1 MTVINPSS
9 ISGITS
15 ITMPSGDGNVLTIHT
30 NDGTERFRIDSSGNV
45 KVGSACT
52 ISQDGDV
59 FFTGVTTATT
69 FTGAH
74 SGSGAN
80 LTSLPAAQLTG
91 TLPAISGANLTGIAA
106 TDNVRTGILDVAG
119 VSTFRNTM
127 NVGAA
132 VTISESGIEA
142 SGIGITCANINGA
155 QIGGRRNLVING
167 DMRVAQRGTSST
179 GAGYFSV
186 DRFQLYHDNTAVTN
200 TQSQQSLSSSD
211 TPYTSGFRNFFRAAL
226 SSTGAANANAEV
238 GIFYRFEAQDI
249 ANSGWNYTSTTSY
262 VTLQFWF
269 RCSTNQ
275 TFYCYLE
282 SQDGTG
288 QSYPFS
294 FTATG
299 NDTWT
304 KIIKTFPGNS
314 NLQFDDDVN
323 YGLQIAIIPFYGT
336 DLTNDSKAVDQWSAW
351 ATGSRVPD
359 MASTWL
365 TAGAS
370 TFDVTGVQ
378 LEVGSQAT
386 AFEHRSFNEELLL
399 CKRYFNMI
407 GDGALGAGTAMSDGF
422 LWNSSGTELDFM
434 YTFPVQMR
442 TTPSIY
448 QVTGG
453 NYFKILGGGLNST
466 TYVDGNFNIQYA
478 SKIAT
483 SQYATMDTAGT
494 EGRSCHI
501 TINNTLTKYGYQSE
515 L

>member
-1 MTVINPSS
+1 MTVINPKS

-15 ITMPSGDGNVLTIHT
+15 ITLPSGGDNVLTIHT

-59 FFTGVTTATT
+59 FFTGVCTATT
-69 FTGAH
+69 LA
-74 SGSGAN
+74 GSGAN
-80 LTSLPAAQLTG
+80 LTALPAANLTG
-91 TLPAISGANLTGIAA
+91 ALPAISGANLTGIAA

-119 VSTFRNTM
+119 IATFRNDV
-127 NVGAA
+127 NIGAA

-142 SGIGITCANINGA
+142 SGIGITVANINGGA
-155 QIGGRRNLVING
+155 IGGRRNIIING

-179 GAGYFSV
+179 STGHATV
-186 DRFQLYHDNTAVTN
+186 DRFALSTSSIDEDP
-200 TQSQQSLSSSD
+200 TQAQVDVASGT
-211 TPYTSGFRNFFRAAL
+211 TPYTLGFRKAYRITNGNQ
-226 SSTGAANANAEV
+226 TGGANAGDRIV
-238 GIFYRFEAQDI
+238 IYSDYEAQDL
-249 ANSGWNYTSTTSY
+249 ANCGWNYTSTSSFITFSFWVKSSVAQNFYFRLQTS
-262 VTLQFWF
+262 
-269 RCSTNQ
+269 
-275 TFYCYLE
+275 
-282 SQDGTG
+282 DGTA
-288 QSYPFS
+288 QNYVME
-294 FTATG
+294 TG
-299 NDTWT
+299 SLSADTWT
-304 KIIKTFPGNS
+304 KIEKTIPGNS
-314 NLQFDDDVN
+314 NLQFDNDVN
-323 YGLQIAIIPFYGT
+323 QGLAILWSMFRGT
-336 DLTNDSKAVDQWSAW
+336 DTTGSMSLNTWAAYSSSTRTPDNTSTWYTTND
-351 ATGSRVPD
+351 AT
-359 MASTWL
+359 
-365 TAGAS
+365 
-370 TFDVTGVQ
+370 FEITGVQ

-422 LWNSSGTELDFM
+422 LWNNSGTELDFM

-494 EGRSCHI
+494 VGRSCHI
-501 TINNTLTKYGYQSE
+501 TINNTLTKYGYSAE